1 MIPPET
7 LKGFRD
13 HMVEVKARVGKRV
26 ITKVGIMGP
35 LGLRAIHITDPI
47 TGANYRIP
55 RENLIEVKEAY
66 L

>member
-7 LKGFRD
+7 LKGYRD
-13 HMVEVKARVGKRV
+13 HMVEVKARAGHRI

-47 TGANYRIP
+47 SGANYRFP
-55 RENLIEVKEAY
+55 RENLIEVKEAH